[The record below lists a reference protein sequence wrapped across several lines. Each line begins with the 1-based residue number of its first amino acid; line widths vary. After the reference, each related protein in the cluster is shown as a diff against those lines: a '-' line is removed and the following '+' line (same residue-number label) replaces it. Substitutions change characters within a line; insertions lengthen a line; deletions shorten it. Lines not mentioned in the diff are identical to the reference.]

1 MRKAKKIKKAQNLK
15 LVAENNEHRTNEL
28 IANFRINN
36 CEGFE
41 DDLHK
46 EEEGDG
52 PKNDYNQYFVDIA
65 QRPQNFIRD
74 PGLNDRFEEYP
85 KLRELIRLKDELI
98 ARTNVPAKPMFLKS
112 NLKTNDGKDFA
123 LHDQIGN
130 EFDVILIDPPLYEY
144 QTTNGVHF
152 DKYFTWDEVSALKY
166 TYNFSKI
173 IDSFLNFFQDKSD

>member
-1 MRKAKKIKKAQNLK
+1 MTQDEKKKIKFLRRVKKIRKNQGLK

-28 IANFRINN
+28 IANFRVNN
-36 CEGFE
+36 CEEFE
-41 DDLHK
+41 DDLVK

-52 PKNDYNQYFVDIA
+52 PKNDYNQYFVDIG

-74 PGLNDRFEEYP
+74 PGLNERFEEYP

-98 ARTNVPAKPMFLKS
+98 ARTNVPARPMYLKNGLKS
-112 NLKTNDGKDFA
+112 SDDKDFP
-123 LHDQIGN
+123 LHDHIGT

-152 DKYFTWDEVSALKY
+152 DKYFTWDEVSGLKHA
-166 TYNFSKI
+166 
-173 IDSFLNFFQDKSD
+173 